1 MAQVVPH
8 QLLINLSF
16 LADKPTGH
24 TVYANSLLPHLRS
37 LDPILLTSQIFP
49 DDRCYPIPTNL
60 APDRGGK
67 GHLSRLLWTQFELP
81 NIYKQLKGSL
91 LFSPIPEAP
100 LFTKIRH
107 VVTLHDLIPLRFLKR
122 FSPRTP
128 YFKHYIPQVLSQAE
142 QIICDSQATAQDA
155 MSFFNISAKKMT
167 VIPLAY
173 DAGHFRYLDLPTQNY
188 FLYLGRHDAYKNL
201 GRAIE
206 AFYQL
211 PDRSSYEFLIAG
223 PFDDRYTPGF
233 VDQVAQL
240 GLTQQVK
247 FLSYVPYSELPTLL
261 NQAIA
266 LVFPSLWEGF
276 GLPVLE
282 AMACGTP
289 VITSNLSSM
298 PEVAGEAA
306 MLVDPYNVR
315 AIADAMHQIS
325 HDSTL
330 RSQLRQLSLDRA
342 SHFSWAKTAAAT
354 ADVLSQYL

>member
-1 MAQVVPH
+1 MAQVVSH

-24 TVYANSLLPHLRS
+24 TVYASNLLPHLRG
-37 LDPILLTSQIFP
+37 LDPILLTSQTFEG
-49 DDRCYPIPTNL
+49 DRCYPISANL
-60 APDRGGK
+60 TPDRGGE

-81 NIYKQLKGSL
+81 NIYKTLKGSL

-100 LFTKIRH
+100 LFTRLRH

-128 YFKHYIPQVLSQAE
+128 YFKHYIPEVLSQAE
-142 QIICDSQATAQDA
+142 QIICNSKATAQDA
-155 MSFFNISAKKMT
+155 MSFFNVSAKKMT

-173 DAGHFRYLDLPTQNY
+173 DVEHFRDLDLPTHNY

-206 AFYQL
+206 AFSKL

-223 PFDDRYTPGF
+223 SFDSRYTPELIN
-233 VDQVAQL
+233 QVAQL
-240 GLTQQVK
+240 GLTHQVK
-247 FLSYVPYSELPTLL
+247 FLSYVSYAELPTLL

-298 PEVAGEAA
+298 PEVAGDAA
-306 MLVDPYNVR
+306 LLVDPYNVE

-325 HDSTL
+325 RDSAL
-330 RSQLRQLSLDRA
+330 RNQLRQLSLDRA
-342 SHFSWAKTAAAT
+342 NQFSWSKTAAAT
-354 ADVLSQYL
+354 AEILSQYL

>member
-1 MAQVVPH
+1 MAQGVSH

-24 TVYANSLLPHLRS
+24 TVYASNLLPHLRG
-37 LDPILLTSQIFP
+37 LDPILLTSQTFP
-49 DDRCYPIPTNL
+49 GDRCYPIPTNL
-60 APDRGGK
+60 TPDRGGR
-67 GHLSRLLWTQFELP
+67 GHLSRLLWTQFKLP
-81 NIYKQLKGSL
+81 NLYKTLKGSL

-100 LFTKIRH
+100 LLTELRH
-107 VVTLHDLIPLRFLKR
+107 VVTLHDLIPLRFPKR

-128 YFKHYIPQVLSQAE
+128 YFNYYIPQVLSQAE
-142 QIICDSQATAQDA
+142 QIICDSHATAQDA
-155 MSFFNISAKKMT
+155 MSFFNISAKKIT

-173 DAGHFRYLDLPTQNY
+173 DAEHFRCLNLPTQNY

-201 GRAIE
+201 ERAIE
-206 AFYQL
+206 AFSRL

-223 PFDDRYTPGF
+223 PFDNRYTPDL
-233 VDQVAQL
+233 VDQVTQL
-240 GLTQQVK
+240 GMTDQVK
-247 FLSYVPYSELPTLL
+247 FLSYVSYKELPILL

-276 GLPVLE
+276 GLPILE

-306 MLVDPYNVR
+306 LLIDPYDVG

-325 HDSTL
+325 RDSRL
-330 RSQLRQLSLDRA
+330 RSQLRQLSLEQA
-342 SHFSWAKTAAAT
+342 HQFSWAKTAAAT
-354 ADVLSQYL
+354 AEILSQYL